1 MSRMVEV
8 GIIGYRNHASKL
20 ASLIENNPNCKL
32 KVIFHPSKNIED
44 KRGTNDFTELYSC
57 DGVII
62 SSPNNTHFEYL
73 DKLIENFD
81 GYIFCE
87 KPPVTSNQELE
98 KLRNLSIQNKQ
109 RIFFNFNLR
118 FSELNE
124 SIKQIKNSDD
134 IGKIIHVNIII
145 AHGFAF
151 KDKYR
156 NSWRSDSERN
166 LHNILETLAIHYID
180 LLKWNFGE
188 IERYSYFPTLNSKV
202 GSSYDTSHTSLMFK
216 NGINSSIF
224 TSYSSPSIN
233 EITIVGTNGFC
244 MIRDNTMK
252 VFSPRDTFDSN
263 GLFMEPPLKFETDY
277 YLNEKFQESI
287 ANSMDYFLS
296 NMQNN
301 KKIDTR
307 QYDESLST
315 NQLVFKLTGRNSNS
329 V

>member
-1 MSRMVEV
+1 MVKI
-8 GIIGYRNHASKL
+8 GIIGYRNHAFNL
-20 ASLIENNPNCKL
+20 ANLIEKNPNCEL
-32 KVIFHPSKNIED
+32 KVIFHPSKNIDD

-62 SSPNNTHFEYL
+62 SSPNSTHFEYL
-73 DKLIENFD
+73 NKLIKNFD

-87 KPPVTSNQELE
+87 KPPVTNNNELE

-124 SIKQIKNSDD
+124 RFKQIKNSDD
-134 IGKIIHVNIII
+134 IGKIIFVNIII

-151 KDKYR
+151 KDKYK
-156 NSWRSDSERN
+156 NSWRSDSEKN

-188 IERYSYFPTLNSKV
+188 IDRYSYFPTLNSKI
-202 GSSYDTSHTSLMFK
+202 GSSYDTSHASLIFK
-216 NGINSSIF
+216 NGVNSSIF

-233 EITIVGTNGFC
+233 EITIVGTNGIC
-244 MIRDNTMK
+244 IIRDDTMK

-263 GLFMEPPLKFETDY
+263 GLFMKPPLKFETNF
-277 YLNEKFQESI
+277 YLNENIQESLS
-287 ANSMDYFLS
+287 NSLDNFLS
-296 NMQNN
+296 NIQNN
-301 KKIDTR
+301 QKTDSKHF
-307 QYDESLST
+307 DESLST
-315 NQLVFKLTGRNSNS
+315 NQLVFKLTGNNND
-329 V
+329 